1 MPDIQDPA
9 TYGAGPGCLTRAMSN
24 GSLTELLADWLPSQ
38 RWFAGGGASID
49 SIAINSDVQLTAS
62 DPELRH
68 LVVDVTVAGEASS
81 YQVLAGLT
89 GDLAPELARGT
100 IGQLADGRTAYDGAL
115 DPSLTSVLLRGI
127 VAQRQAGPIRFVA
140 EDGAAINAEAVG
152 RTLPALQSNTG
163 VVFGN
168 QAILKLLRRP
178 SLGGHPDLEIPATLA
193 RAGSELIAAPLGW
206 VELHPADSQAT
217 PPATSD
223 STVLAILSEFYPNS
237 TDGWSL
243 ATASLHEAD
252 PDFSAEAELLGR
264 ATAQLHAELA
274 AAFGTATMP
283 TSAVDELIGQL
294 ASDLAR
300 SIEIAPA
307 LAEYE
312 SAILACYANFAASTQ
327 ELQIQRIHGDYHL
340 GQVLGIDP
348 PGRGAPGGG
357 PPGPAERPPGIARWV
372 ILDVEGEP
380 LVPLAQRRAFAP
392 AMRDVAGMLRS
403 FDYAARHQLLH
414 DPDNHQLASVAAD
427 WVSRCQDAFCSGYG
441 AASGTD
447 PRASDRLLR
456 ALTLSKAVYEAVYE
470 TRHRPG
476 WLPIPLQ
483 AIAAA
488 VADIDR
494 GGGDERTNERTH
506 ADETAR

>member
-1 MPDIQDPA
+1 
-9 TYGAGPGCLTRAMSN
+9 MSN
-24 GSLTELLADWLPSQ
+24 SSLPELLADWLPSQ
-38 RWFAGGGASID
+38 RWFAGGGATID
-49 SIAINSDVQLTAS
+49 NVAISSDVQLTAN

-68 LVVDVTVAGEASS
+68 LVVEVTVAGETSS

-89 GDLAPELARGT
+89 GDLAPELARGA
-100 IGQLADGRTAYDGAL
+100 IGVLADGRTAYDGAL

-127 VAQRQAGPIRFVA
+127 ATQRQAGPIRFVA
-140 EDGAAINAEAVG
+140 EDGAGIDAEAVG

-168 QAILKLLRRP
+168 RAILKLLRRP
-178 SLGGHPDLEIPATLA
+178 SIGGHPDLEIPATLA
-193 RAGSELIAAPLGW
+193 RAGSELIAVPLGW
-206 VELHPADSQAT
+206 VELRQAESRPAELDPADGH
-217 PPATSD
+217 D

-243 ATASLHEAD
+243 ATASLHAAD
-252 PDFSAEAELLGR
+252 PDFSAEAELLGQ

-274 AAFGTATMP
+274 AAFGTATMRKP
-283 TSAVDELIGQL
+283 AIRQLTDQLAVDLSKAIAIVPELAEHETAIL
-294 ASDLAR
+294 TCYADLA
-300 SIEIAPA
+300 ET
-307 LAEYE
+307 
-312 SAILACYANFAASTQ
+312 AA

-348 PGRGAPGGG
+348 HGDR
-357 PPGPAERPPGIARWV
+357 PGITRWV
-372 ILDVEGEP
+372 ILDFEGEP

-414 DPDNHQLASVAAD
+414 DPDNQQLASVAAD
-427 WVSRCQDAFCSGYG
+427 WVSRSQDAFCSGYG
-441 AASGTD
+441 AESGTD
-447 PRASDRLLR
+447 PRASGPLLR

-488 VADIDR
+488 VACTDR
-494 GGGDERTNERTH
+494 GGGR
-506 ADETAR
+506 

>member
-1 MPDIQDPA
+1 
-9 TYGAGPGCLTRAMSN
+9 MSN
-24 GSLTELLADWLPSQ
+24 CSLTELLADWLPSQ
-38 RWFAGGGASID
+38 RWFAGGGATVDNIVIS
-49 SIAINSDVQLTAS
+49 SDVQLKAG

-68 LVVDVTVAGEASS
+68 LVVDVTVAGETSS
-81 YQVLAGLT
+81 YQVLAGLA
-89 GDLAPELARGT
+89 GQLAPELARAT
-100 IGQLADGRTAYDGAL
+100 IGVLPDGRTAYDGAL

-127 VAQRQAGPIRFVA
+127 ATQRQAGPIRFAA
-140 EDGAAINAEAVG
+140 EDEAGIDVEAVG

-178 SLGGHPDLEIPATLA
+178 SIGGHPDLEIPATLA
-193 RAGSELIAAPLGW
+193 RAGSKLIAAPLGW
-206 VELHPADSQAT
+206 VELRPTDHRPADPHHTEPGETEPRRAEPT
-217 PPATSD
+217 PADGHD
-223 STVLAILSEFYPNS
+223 STVLAILSQFYPNS
-237 TDGWSL
+237 ADGWSL
-243 ATASLHEAD
+243 ATASLHAAN

-274 AAFGTATMP
+274 AAFGTATM
-283 TSAVDELIGQL
+283 TSPAIEQFTGQL
-294 ASDLAR
+294 AADLAKA
-300 SIEIAPA
+300 IEIAPA

-312 SAILACYANFAASTQ
+312 TAILAGYADFAASTD

-348 PGRGAPGGG
+348 HGD
-357 PPGPAERPPGIARWV
+357 PPGITRWV
-372 ILDVEGEP
+372 ILDFEGEP

-414 DPDNHQLASVAAD
+414 DPDNPQLASVAAD
-427 WVSRCQDAFCSGYG
+427 WVSRSQDAFCSGYG

-447 PRASDRLLR
+447 PRASGPLLR

-494 GGGDERTNERTH
+494 GGDR
-506 ADETAR
+506 

>member
-1 MPDIQDPA
+1 
-9 TYGAGPGCLTRAMSN
+9 MSN

-38 RWFAGGGASID
+38 RWFAGGGAPID
-49 SIAINSDVQLTAS
+49 SIVINSEVQLTVS

-68 LVVDVTVAGEASS
+68 LVVDVTVSGETSS

-140 EDGAAINAEAVG
+140 EDGAAIDAEAVG

-193 RAGSELIAAPLGW
+193 RAGSDLIAAPLGW
-206 VELHPADSQAT
+206 VELRPADSQAT

-274 AAFGTATMP
+274 AAFGTATMA

-312 SAILACYANFAASTQ
+312 SAILTCYANFAASTQ

-348 PGRGAPGGG
+348 HGDS
-357 PPGPAERPPGIARWV
+357 PGITRWV
-372 ILDVEGEP
+372 ILDFEGEP
-380 LVPLAQRRAFAP
+380 LVPLARRRAFAP

-447 PRASDRLLR
+447 PRASGPLLR

-483 AIAAA
+483 AIAA

>member
-1 MPDIQDPA
+1 
-9 TYGAGPGCLTRAMSN
+9 MSN
-24 GSLTELLADWLPSQ
+24 GSLAELLVGWLPSQ
-38 RWFAGGGASID
+38 RWFAGGGATID
-49 SIAINSDVQLTAS
+49 DLVISSDVQLAAG

-68 LVVDVTVAGEASS
+68 LVVEVTVAKETSS

-89 GDLAPELARGT
+89 SALAPELARGT
-100 IGQLADGRTAYDGAL
+100 IGVLTDGRTAYDGAL
-115 DPSLTSVLLRGI
+115 DPKLTSVLLRGI
-127 VAQRQAGPIRFVA
+127 AAQRQAGPIRFVA
-140 EDGAAINAEAVG
+140 EDGARIDTEAVG

-193 RAGSELIAAPLGW
+193 REGSHLIAAPLGW
-206 VELHPADSQAT
+206 VELRPPELHPPELHPPELHPPGLSSADDH
-217 PPATSD
+217 D
-223 STVLAILSEFYPNS
+223 SIVLAILSEFYANS
-237 TDGWSL
+237 ADGWSL
-243 ATASLHEAD
+243 ATANLHAAN
-252 PDFSAEAELLGR
+252 PDFTAEAGLLGQ

-274 AAFGTATMP
+274 TAFGTDMMP
-283 TSAVDELIGQL
+283 KTAIRQVTDQL
-294 ASDLAR
+294 AADLAKATA
-300 SIEIAPA
+300 IVPE
-307 LAEYE
+307 LAEHE
-312 SAILACYANFAASTQ
+312 AAILACYSDLGESTE

-348 PGRGAPGGG
+348 HGDL
-357 PPGPAERPPGIARWV
+357 PGITRWV
-372 ILDVEGEP
+372 ILDFEGEP

-392 AMRDVAGMLRS
+392 VMRDVAGMLRS

-414 DPDNHQLASVAAD
+414 DPDNQQLASVAQD
-427 WVSRCQDAFCSGYG
+427 WVSRSQDAFCTGYG

-447 PRASDRLLR
+447 PRASGSLLR

-488 VADIDR
+488 GSSGR
-494 GGGDERTNERTH
+494 SRR
-506 ADETAR
+506 R